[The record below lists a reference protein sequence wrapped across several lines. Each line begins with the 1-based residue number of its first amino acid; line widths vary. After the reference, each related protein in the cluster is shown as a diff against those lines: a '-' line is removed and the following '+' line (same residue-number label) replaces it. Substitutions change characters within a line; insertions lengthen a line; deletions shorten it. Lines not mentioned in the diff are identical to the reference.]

1 MEPFALWIIRLASV
15 PPLALTVYTIFVYK
29 RLSPE
34 LKTFA
39 LFIFLSGLIEAISK
53 ALWFYSLNN
62 MPLLHVYVAVG
73 FLLLGLFYK
82 KVLEG
87 FIDSMVMWIVII
99 GFLVFTTINSLFV
112 QTIFTFNSY
121 ALTVESILIAIFSL
135 STYMLMLN
143 DIVRK
148 NRQHLVKS
156 LNWIN
161 SGLFIYYASSLVI
174 FFYSDLIEK
183 AFSRIFNL
191 QTWILHS
198 FFSTVMY
205 CCFFIGLW
213 NRPRN

>member
-1 MEPFALWIIRLASV
+1 
-15 PPLALTVYTIFVYK
+15 
-29 RLSPE
+29 
-34 LKTFA
+34 
-39 LFIFLSGLIEAISK
+39 
-53 ALWFYSLNN
+53 
-62 MPLLHVYVAVG
+62 
-73 FLLLGLFYK
+73 
-82 KVLEG
+82 
-87 FIDSMVMWIVII
+87 
-99 GFLVFTTINSLFV
+99 
-112 QTIFTFNSY
+112 
-121 ALTVESILIAIFSL
+121 
-135 STYMLMLN
+135 MLMLN